1 MALTVLATLRPTD
14 HTRPSLVLE
23 LPDAARQIA
32 STRAG
37 DHEVIPGVGP
47 GYNAR
52 VLTMQDAL
60 RRLSD
65 YWTDKGCL
73 TWQPFN
79 TEVGAGTMNPATVLR
94 VLGPEPWDVAYVEPS
109 VRPDDSRY
117 GENPNRLQT
126 HTQFQVILKPEPGDP
141 QELYLGSLEAL
152 GIDLSK
158 HDVRFVEDNWQ
169 QPAIGAW
176 GLGWEV
182 WLDGMEITQFT
193 YFQQVGGQNLDPIPV
208 ELTYGVERI
217 LMAQQGV
224 THFKDIVYSIA
235 SDGRPVT
242 YGEAL
247 GQQEYEMSRYYLD
260 DADVEAN
267 RRLYETYVGEATRMV
282 EKRLPVPAH
291 NYILKS
297 SHAFNVLDARG
308 AISTTERA
316 KAFATMRRLMRDT
329 AALWIE
335 RREELGF
342 PLNRPLVKPDASTE
356 STATA
361 SKPIDPTTTPQT
373 LAFEIGVEELPPHV
387 VPQTI
392 DAVRAALT
400 EKLAATRLA
409 HGVIAVEGTPRRIV
423 ATIADVAASEPDAE
437 QLRKG
442 PKWSAAFDAD
452 GTPTKALHGFMRG
465 QGASVDQVEK
475 AEIGGN
481 EHAVVKVAV
490 QGRGVLDVMSG
501 ILADVVSGLRA
512 EKNMR
517 WNDPKLSFSR
527 AIRWVVAL
535 WGDVVVP
542 VQVSELSAGRTTYLQ
557 RPVAGE
563 ESGRRSDGALVG
575 RVEVASA
582 DDLLPTIAAGS
593 IELSSDARRASIVE
607 QAQVLAAGVGG
618 TVDAEGEPAL
628 VAEINN
634 LVEDPHGVL
643 GNFDERYLE
652 LPSRILTT
660 VMRKHQRYLPVYR
673 DGALAPHFVTM
684 ANGLCDD
691 DTVRAGNESVI
702 RARYEDALFFWNAD
716 LTTAKADEFV
726 PGLDKLTFEERLGSV
741 GLRARR
747 IADVASRLGTRVG
760 LAGEELATLT
770 RAGELAKF
778 DLATQMVVE
787 MSSLAGFI
795 AREYAV
801 RMGETDAVAD
811 ALYEMEQPHTSA
823 DPVPASVP
831 GALLALGDR
840 FDLLA
845 AMFALGA
852 KPTGSSDPFGL
863 RRAAL
868 GVVRILRESA
878 STPLESLTIRAGL
891 EDAVAR
897 LAEQGV
903 DVAPDAVDTALEFT
917 VGRFAQLLRDEG
929 TSADLVSA
937 ILPAADAPGRAAR
950 LLSEL
955 SSAADDSRLRNLV
968 ATLVRISRILPATLL
983 EQGAD
988 GSTLLVPGEG
998 ASTLLEPRTPGSG
1011 GARRKDLTEAAE
1023 LDLAAA
1029 LDAVEGDTA
1038 AQPVEVILG
1047 RTEHVVAAAARFFDE
1062 ILVNAE
1068 DESVRTARQGLL
1080 AEILS
1085 LAPADID
1092 WKALDIA
1099 LG

>member
-1 MALTVLATLRPTD
+1 M
-14 HTRPSLVLE
+14 
-23 LPDAARQIA
+23 
-32 STRAG
+32 
-37 DHEVIPGVGP
+37 
-47 GYNAR
+47 
-52 VLTMQDAL
+52 LTMQDAL

-65 YWTDKGCL
+65 YWTSKGCL
-73 TWQPFN
+73 IWQPFN

-152 GIDLSK
+152 DIELSK

-193 YFQQVGGQNLDPIPV
+193 YFQQVGGHHLDPIPV
-208 ELTYGVERI
+208 ELTYGIERI

-224 THFKDIVYSIA
+224 MHFKDIVYSIA
-235 SDGRPVT
+235 SDGRLVT

-282 EKRLPVPAH
+282 MKRLPVPAH

-297 SHAFNVLDARG
+297 SHAFNVMDARG

-316 KAFATMRRLMRDT
+316 KAFTTMRRLMRDT
-329 AALWIE
+329 AALWIQ

-342 PLNRPLVKPDASTE
+342 PLMHEPDSPAVALPEEERGTSGESKGPEAEAPLPTE
-356 STATA
+356 
-361 SKPIDPTTTPQT
+361 PQT
-373 LAFEIGVEELPPHV
+373 LAFEIGLEELPPHV

-392 DAVRAALT
+392 DSVRAALT
-400 EKLAATRLA
+400 EKLAETRLA
-409 HGVIAVEGTPRRIV
+409 HGEVMVDGTPRRIV
-423 ATIADVAASEPDAE
+423 AIIADVAPAEPDAE

-452 GTPTKALHGFMRG
+452 GAPTRALQGFLRAHGVT
-465 QGASVDQVEK
+465 AEQVEK
-475 AEIGGN
+475 VEIGGN

-490 QGRGVLDVMSG
+490 QGRSVQVVMGG
-501 ILADVVSGLRA
+501 ILADVVAGLRA

-517 WNDPKLSFSR
+517 WNDPELSFSR
-527 AIRWVVAL
+527 PTRWIVAL
-535 WGDVVVP
+535 WGDAVVP
-542 VQVSELSAGRTTYLQ
+542 VRVSELTAGRTTYLQ

-563 ESGRRSDGALVG
+563 ESGSRSDGALVG

-593 IELSSDARRASIVE
+593 ITLSSDTRRKSIVE
-607 QAQVLAAGVGG
+607 QALLLAAGVGA
-618 TVDAEGEPAL
+618 TVDTEGEPAL
-628 VAEINN
+628 VDELTN
-634 LVEDPHGVL
+634 LVEEPHGVL
-643 GNFDERYLE
+643 GNFDPRYLE
-652 LPSRILTT
+652 LPSQILTT

-673 DGALAPHFVTM
+673 DGGLAPHFVTM

-716 LTTAKADEFV
+716 LQTADADEFV
-726 PGLDKLTFEERLGSV
+726 PGLDNLTFEDRLGSV

-747 IADVASRLGTRVG
+747 IADVAAKLGARVG
-760 LAGEELATLT
+760 ISGEELTVLT

-801 RMGETDAVAD
+801 RMGETQAVAD
-811 ALYEMEQPHTSA
+811 ALFEMEQPHTSG

-845 AMFALGA
+845 AMFSLGI

-868 GVVRILRESA
+868 GLVRILCESA
-878 STPLESLTIRAGL
+878 GNRLESLTIRAGL

-897 LAEQGV
+897 LVEQGI
-903 DVAPDAVDTALEFT
+903 DVAPGAVDAALELA
-917 VGRFAQLLRDEG
+917 VRRFAQLLRDEG
-929 TSADLVSA
+929 TPAGLVSA
-937 ILPAADAPGRAAR
+937 ILPAANAPGRAAR
-950 LLSEL
+950 LLTEL
-955 SSAADDSRLRNLV
+955 SSSAEDPRLRNLA
-968 ATLVRISRILPATLL
+968 ATLVRIIRILPA
-983 EQGAD
+983 D
-988 GSTLLVPGEG
+988 VVPGARSEAG
-998 ASTLLEPRTPGSG
+998 QRKAMDCAALSEP
-1011 GARRKDLTEAAE
+1011 AE
-1023 LDLAAA
+1023 LALAEAI
-1029 LDAVEGDTA
+1029 DAIPAGTA
-1038 AQPVEVILG
+1038 EEPISVVLN
-1047 RTEHVVAAAARFFDE
+1047 RTVDVVAKASIFFDE

-1068 DESVRTARQGLL
+1068 DVDVRTARHRLIALVLGLV
-1080 AEILS
+1080 
-1085 LAPADID
+1085 PDGID
-1092 WKALDIA
+1092 WNAVHAA

>member
-1 MALTVLATLRPTD
+1 
-14 HTRPSLVLE
+14 
-23 LPDAARQIA
+23 
-32 STRAG
+32 
-37 DHEVIPGVGP
+37 
-47 GYNAR
+47 
-52 VLTMQDAL
+52 MQDAL

-65 YWTDKGCL
+65 YWTSKGCL

-117 GENPNRLQT
+117 GENPNRLQM

-152 GIDLSK
+152 GIDLSA

-242 YGEAL
+242 YGEAF

-267 RRLYETYVGEATRMV
+267 RRLYETYVAEATRMV
-282 EKRLPVPAH
+282 EARLPVPAH
-291 NYILKS
+291 GYILKS
-297 SHAFNVLDARG
+297 SHAFNVMDARG

-342 PLNRPLVKPDASTE
+342 PLMRDETPAEDGTLVEPRPATE
-356 STATA
+356 SPARVETPEASQPATL
-361 SKPIDPTTTPQT
+361 SDDPQT

-392 DAVRAALT
+392 EAVRTALT
-400 EKLAATRLA
+400 EKLAASRLT
-409 HGVIAVEGTPRRIV
+409 HGDITVDGTPRRIV
-423 ATIADVAASEPDAE
+423 AVVETVAAREPDAE

-452 GTPTKALHGFMRG
+452 GNPSKALQGFMRG
-465 QGASVDQVEK
+465 QGVDVSQVTK
-475 AEIGGN
+475 QEIGGN
-481 EHAVVKVAV
+481 EHAAVAVKVE
-490 QGRGVLDVMSG
+490 GRDVLTVAGGAIAS
-501 ILADVVSGLRA
+501 IVSGLRA

-517 WNDPKLSFSR
+517 WNDANLSFSR
-527 AIRWVVAL
+527 AIRWLVAL
-535 WGDVVVP
+535 WGETVVP
-542 VQVSELSAGRTTYLQ
+542 VSVSGLTAGRTTYLQ
-557 RPVAGE
+557 RPVKGE
-563 ESGRRSDGALVG
+563 EDGRRSDGALVG
-575 RVEVASA
+575 HVEVASA
-582 DDLLPTIAAGS
+582 AELLTTIEAGH
-593 IELSSDARRASIVE
+593 IQLSTEARRASVVE
-607 QAQVLAAGVGG
+607 QAETLARGVGG
-618 TVDAEGEPAL
+618 TIEVDAEAA
-628 VAEINN
+628 VIDEITN

-643 GNFDERYLE
+643 GNFDARYLE
-652 LPSRILTT
+652 LPEQILTA
-660 VMRKHQRYLPVYR
+660 VMRKHQRYLPVYV

-684 ANGLCDD
+684 ANGLCDAD
-691 DTVRAGNESVI
+691 VVRAGNESVI

-716 LTTAKADEFV
+716 LESDNVEGFV
-726 PGLDKLTFEERLGSV
+726 PGLDQLTFEDRLGSV
-741 GLRARR
+741 GQRARR
-747 IADVASRLGTRVG
+747 IADVAAK
-760 LAGEELATLT
+760 LADRIDLDGAERETLT
-770 RAGELAKF
+770 RAGQLAKF

-801 RMGETDAVAD
+801 RKGETQAVAD
-811 ALYEMEQPHTSA
+811 ALFEMEQPHTSA
-823 DPVPASVP
+823 DPVPATTAGS
-831 GALLALGDR
+831 LLALGDR

-845 AMFALGA
+845 SMFALGA

-878 STPLESLTIRAGL
+878 GTPLESLTIRAGL

-903 DVAPDAVDTALEFT
+903 TVADDAVDAALEFT
-917 VGRFAQLLRDEG
+917 IGRFAQLLRDEG
-929 TSADLVSA
+929 TSADLVTA
-937 ILPAADAPGRAAR
+937 ILPSADAPGRASR
-950 LLSEL
+950 LLAEL
-955 SSAADDSRLRNLV
+955 VAAKDDQRLRDLV
-968 ATLVRISRILPATLL
+968 AVLVRISRILPDGVTAALKTDQLSEPAEIAL
-983 EQGAD
+983 HDAVFDAVD
-988 GSTLLVPGEG
+988 GSPEEQHLPAV
-998 ASTLLEPRTPGSG
+998 
-1011 GARRKDLTEAAE
+1011 
-1023 LDLAAA
+1023 LD
-1029 LDAVEGDTA
+1029 
-1038 AQPVEVILG
+1038 
-1047 RTEHVVAAAARFFDE
+1047 RTEGVVAAASTFFDD

-1068 DESVRTARQGLL
+1068 DQAVRAARQGLL
-1080 AEILS
+1080 ASVLALS
-1085 LAPADID
+1085 PEGID

-1099 LG
+1099 L